1 LIDALIASSL
11 KNRALVLFLALLL
24 VVSGAAGLTL
34 LPMDAVPDVTNV
46 QVQINTESPG
56 LAPLEVERLI
66 TFPIEQAM
74 AGLPRIAEVRSLSK
88 YGLSQI
94 TVVFEEGTDIY
105 FARRLVIERLGEARE
120 QIPEGLGNPQV
131 GPISTGLGEIYQYEV
146 RGPGRDLMEL
156 RDLQDWVVRR
166 LLRTV
171 PGVTEVNTFGG
182 QKMQYQVLVD
192 PVKLRAYGLT
202 FRDVLEAL
210 RANNRNAGGGFLEY
224 RGEQYL
230 IRSQGLVKG
239 ERDIGDIVLAEHR
252 GTPVC
257 VRDVA
262 RVLRGPAPRQ
272 GAVTRDGRGEVVT
285 GVAMML
291 VGANS
296 RTVARD
302 VDARVADINRS
313 LPPGVRLETFYDRTD
328 LVNRTLKTV
337 ATNLVE
343 GALLVVVVLIALL
356 GDLRAALTVALV
368 IPLSMLFASLLML
381 RTGVSGNLMSLGA
394 LDFGLIVDGAVV
406 VVENVVRRLAHTGR
420 VGAGE
425 VLEAAREVGRPV
437 VFGVGIIIAVYL
449 PILSLTGMEGKMFRP
464 MALTV
469 VFALVGSLLLS
480 LTLVPVLA
488 SFLLRP
494 GPAEREPFLVARAR
508 RLYRPALRWTMG
520 RPLRVLGFSLGLF
533 AASILSFPFLGAE
546 FLPRLDE
553 GAIAIQAVRLPS
565 VSLTESVQMAA
576 RVERALLEF
585 PEVETVVTRTGRPEI
600 ATDPM
605 GPEISDILVKLKDG
619 HRPPEAL
626 VEAMQER
633 LERIPGMHFSFSQ
646 PVELRVSELIAGV
659 RSDVALKIFGE
670 DLPTLQR
677 TAARAA
683 EILRRIPG
691 ARDVKVEQVSG
702 LPYLQ
707 IEIDRQAIARHG
719 LKVEDVQQV
728 VEIALG
734 QGQAGEVF
742 QGDRRYPLV
751 VWLDAGYRA
760 DPESL
765 GKIPVPLPRGGTLPL
780 EQVARLRLETG
791 AAQISREHG
800 MRRIVVEANVRGR
813 DLVGFVHEAG
823 EAVAGVIP
831 PGYFADWGGQ
841 FENYERARHRLA
853 LVVPV
858 ALAGILFLLQ
868 ASLGSLRQALLIFFN
883 VPLAVVGGVAAL
895 MLRGMPFSISAG
907 VGFIALAGV
916 AVLNGLVLVSQIN
929 QLRIQGKPLKVAVME
944 GATARLRPVLMTAL
958 VASLGFLPVAVSHGA
973 GAEVQ
978 RPLATVVIGGL
989 VSSTLLTLLVVPSLY
1004 LWLESRRSSAR
1015 REGREVTR

>member
-1 LIDALIASSL
+1 MIDALIAFSL

-88 YGLSQI
+88 YGLSQV

-120 QIPEGLGNPQV
+120 QIPGGLGNPQV

-449 PILSLTGMEGKMFRP
+449 PI
-464 MALTV
+464 
-469 VFALVGSLLLS
+469 LS

-883 VPLAVVGGVAAL
+883 VPLAVV
-895 MLRGMPFSISAG
+895 
-907 VGFIALAGV
+907 
-916 AVLNGLVLVSQIN
+916 
-929 QLRIQGKPLKVAVME
+929 
-944 GATARLRPVLMTAL
+944 
-958 VASLGFLPVAVSHGA
+958 
-973 GAEVQ
+973 
-978 RPLATVVIGGL
+978 
-989 VSSTLLTLLVVPSLY
+989 
-1004 LWLESRRSSAR
+1004 
-1015 REGREVTR
+1015 